1 MVSKTKLLIEVFLL
15 GMLQIF
21 RLFVIWKQRQTMFLQ
36 ITKLEQLSEVLTLSC
51 IRTTDNLSKLVLFNS
66 SGIKLWE
73 KEIGFE
79 VAAEAENG
87 EDALEKANLP
97 WNKYEEYID
106 SERCYQIT
114 YSLEV

>member
-1 MVSKTKLLIEVFLL
+1 MMSLDEIYNLLTDIDGFKDKVAYRSFPVGNAPDLPFICYLETDTNNFFADNNVRQVIRGIDIELYTDTKEPTTE
-15 GMLQIF
+15 
-21 RLFVIWKQRQTMFLQ
+21 K
-36 ITKLEQLSEVLTLSC
+36 KL
-51 IRTTDNLSKLVLFNS
+51 
-66 SGIKLWE
+66 
-73 KEIGFE
+73 
-79 VAAEAENG
+79 